1 MNIIDNP
8 SKAIW
13 SKLTRRATTDDTLIE
28 ERVRTILTRVRE
40 GGDEALRQVTEA
52 IDGAAP
58 AEFKVSAEEIT
69 TAANEVSPKVKKAI
83 QEASERI
90 KAFHSLQIPAPVEN
104 DNKGVRCIRRFL
116 PIERIGLYIPGGSA
130 PLFSTLLMLAIPAKI
145 AGCKEII
152 LCTPCNKDGRIAPE
166 ILYSA
171 SVCGIT
177 DIYRLGGAQ
186 AVAAMAYG
194 TESIRKVS
202 KIFGPGN
209 RYVMK
214 AKQIVSSTGTAID
227 MPAGPS
233 EVMVLADSTAVPEFI
248 ASDLL
253 SQAEHGPDSQV
264 FLVTTDRDMAA
275 RVNEEVERQL
285 CLLPRRE
292 IAAKALDNSRI
303 VIFDNRDDAIEFANA
318 YAAEH
323 LIISMEQPWSAAQQI
338 TAAGSVFI
346 GNYSPESAG
355 DYASGTNHTLP
366 TLGLATA
373 FSGIGTDS
381 FMHAISYQELSRDG
395 LKTLSDTIITMAEA
409 EGLDAH
415 ANAVK
420 IRLDK

>member
-13 SKLTRRATTDDTLIE
+13 SELTRRATTDDTLIE
-28 ERVRTILTRVRE
+28 ERVRAILTRVRE

-58 AEFKVSAEEIT
+58 AEFKVSAEEIAS
-69 TAANEVSPKVKKAI
+69 AANEVSPKVKKAI

-90 KAFHSLQIPAPVEN
+90 KAFHSIQIPAPVEN
-104 DNKGVRCIRRFL
+104 NNKGVRCIRRFL

-152 LCTPCNKDGRIAPE
+152 LCTPCNKEGRIAPE

-194 TESIRKVS
+194 TESIRRVS

-275 RVNEEVERQL
+275 RADEEVNRQL
-285 CLLPRRE
+285 DLLPRRE

-303 VIFDNRDDAIEFANA
+303 VIFDDRDDAIAFANA

-381 FMHAISYQELSRDG
+381 FMHAVSYQELSRDG
-395 LKTLSDTIITMAEA
+395 LKALSDTIITMAEA

-420 IRLDK
+420 TRLNK

>member
-69 TAANEVSPKVKKAI
+69 AAANEVSPKVKKAI

-303 VIFDNRDDAIEFANA
+303 VIFDNRDDAIAFANV

-323 LIISMEQPWSAAQQI
+323 LIISMEHPWSAAQQI